1 MWMSVAVCGIG
12 VKLYD
17 ISVVKYEVPFPSAAT
32 LHHTLN
38 DRGGRLYP
46 HGARREA
53 GGVETGHEKRE
64 LGRRGVGVVKCGG
77 EGGKVEGC
85 TL

>member
-1 MWMSVAVCGIG
+1 MSVAVCGIS
-12 VKLYD
+12 VKLYN
-17 ISVVKYEVPFPSAAT
+17 ISVEKCEVPFPSAAT
-32 LHHTLN
+32 LPHTLN
-38 DRGGRLYP
+38 DRGGRLYQ
-46 HGARREA
+46 HGAWREA
-53 GGVETGHEKRE
+53 GGVEMGHEKHE